1 MTDIGFR
8 PDDAVGLV
16 VEEVHG
22 AGLGDIKPSVRMCSS
37 AGGIVRQGI
46 DGAAV
51 NHSKGVF
58 ALRADI
64 QPEDGMI
71 LLDHDH
77 FDVVI
82 RGKAVLLFFFLEHC

>member
-1 MTDIGFR
+1 MTHSCVRLDLALR
-8 PDDAVGLV
+8 LV
-16 VEEVHG
+16 AEEVEG
-22 AGLGDIKPSVRMCSS
+22 AGLGDIVAAVRVGGE
-37 AGGIVRQGI
+37 AGGVIRHGV